1 MNLTISQILG
11 INLALINKGE
21 IMNIQ
26 KWKVVFTEDYIQV
39 HDKEG
44 KILTWTKEEWKE
56 DDNVPFYLANAIVTV
71 AKGNLLP

>member
-1 MNLTISQILG
+1 MN
-11 INLALINKGE
+11 K
-21 IMNIQ
+21 Q
-26 KWKVVFTEDYIQV
+26 KWQVVFTDDYIEV

-44 KILTWTKEEWKE
+44 KILTWTKSEWKE